1 MVLRKAESMLAAAQ
15 GRPDRHRREGGGAVA
30 PEGRSARKAADKKAD
45 DETKEAA
52 EIAAAAPTAS
62 KESAGIGPQSIENNA
77 VVGQGEGS
85 KQEVVAGN
93 GQKKTVRVIAPN
105 LIPVPHA
112 QN

>member
-1 MVLRKAESMLAAAQ
+1 MLQQRKGDLIVTAEKAEELSRPKAQ
-15 GRPDRHRREGGGAVA
+15 A
-30 PEGRSARKAADKKAD
+30 ARKAADKKAD

-62 KESAGIGPQSIENNA
+62 KESAGIGPQSIETSA
-77 VVGQGEGS
+77 VVGQGEGA
-85 KQEVVAGN
+85 KQEVVVGN

>member
-1 MVLRKAESMLAAAQ
+1 
-15 GRPDRHRREGGGAVA
+15 
-30 PEGRSARKAADKKAD
+30 
-45 DETKEAA
+45 
-52 EIAAAAPTAS
+52 
-62 KESAGIGPQSIENNA
+62 